1 MWKFEKFQK
10 NIDFL
15 KRIGYALV
23 KHKRRS
29 ANVAERLF
37 IVCPAGTRSKG

>member
-23 KHKRRS
+23 KHKD
-29 ANVAERLF
+29 VLLM
-37 IVCPAGTRSKG
+37 